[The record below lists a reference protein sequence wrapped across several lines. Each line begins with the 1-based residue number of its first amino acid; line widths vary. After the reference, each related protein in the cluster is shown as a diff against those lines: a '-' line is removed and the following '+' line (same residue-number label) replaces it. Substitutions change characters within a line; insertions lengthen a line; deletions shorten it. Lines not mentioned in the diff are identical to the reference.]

1 MLFTTFWQWLS
12 AALDAY
18 VGQHVAAVAAALEP
32 AAVTLGVVYVM
43 VWGFLHLRG
52 SIEEPVMTGVV
63 RIVRLAV
70 VFGVGLRLWQ
80 YNEVLVDTFMAAP
93 VELAARLTGA
103 ADPVG
108 TIDAL
113 WDQGGTV
120 AATLWDKGGV
130 FDGDFGY
137 YLAAGVVYLLMG
149 AVCVYAMFL
158 MALARVG
165 LALLLAAGP
174 LFVLMLLFESTKRF
188 FEHWIAQLA
197 NYALVGLLAVMT
209 ASLMLTVVASYAT
222 QTAARGSALLTVDAL
237 DMLLVA
243 GIVLL
248 ILRQVMPIAARL
260 SGGVALASFGVGH
273 AALARGLGAARLGGV
288 AGRNLSAGLADRAA
302 GSGSV
307 GAAGA
312 RALPA
317 PGGVSRVT
325 PVWRMPRSG

>member
-12 AALDAY
+12 AALDSY
-18 VGQHVAAVAAALEP
+18 VGQHVAAMAAAIEP

-52 SIEEPVMTGVV
+52 SIEEPVITGAV

-70 VFGVGLRLWQ
+70 VFGLGLRLWQ
-80 YNEVLVDTFMAAP
+80 YNELLVDTFMEAP
-93 VELAARLTGA
+93 VQLAARLAGA

-113 WDQGGTV
+113 WDQGGSV

-165 LALLLAAGP
+165 LAVLLAAGP
-174 LFVLMLLFESTKRF
+174 LFVLMLLFQSTQRY

-209 ASLMLTVVASYAT
+209 ASLMLTVVGSYAT
-222 QTAARGSALLTVDAL
+222 QTAARGAALLTVDAL

-243 GIVLL
+243 GVVLL

-260 SGGVALASFGVGH
+260 SGGVALASFGVAS
-273 AALARGLGAARLGGV
+273 AALARGMGAARLGGTVGRNV
-288 AGRNLSAGLADRAA
+288 AGGLAARATAA
-302 GSGSV
+302 GG
-307 GAAGA
+307 GA

-317 PGGVSRVT
+317 PGVGQSQRVL
-325 PVWRMPRSG
+325 PVWRTPRSG